1 MGGFFWVF
9 AGRWGDPVMCW
20 TEREAEDVAHRILDE
35 DPSVR
40 RVEIRFVGNLLRV
53 IERGVDG

>member
-9 AGRWGDPVMCW
+9 AGRCSDPTMCW
-20 TEREAEDVAHRILDE
+20 TEREAEQVARQILD
-35 DPSVR
+35 DDSSVQ

-53 IERGVDG
+53 VERE